1 MRDIKL
7 EMDYIGADL
16 SVNHYKGRRRD
27 GGEYVKKPVAKW
39 MEDLGWILKSSHLED
54 WKLPLTVRCDIV
66 QADKRTRDISNFSK
80 VCLDSIEEYTGI
92 NDTNY
97 RWVDGEIFYS
107 EHAELI
113 LTITER

>member
-1 MRDIKL
+1 MNEVKIGMPLIK
-7 EMDYIGADL
+7 DL

-39 MEDLGWILKSSHLED
+39 MEDMGWILKPYHLED

-66 QADKRTRDISNFSK
+66 QSDKRTRDISNYSK
-80 VCLDSIEEYTGI
+80 VVLDAIEDLTGI

-97 RWVDGEIFYS
+97 RWVDGDPSYG
-107 EHAELI
+107 EHAELV
-113 LTITER
+113 LTISEG